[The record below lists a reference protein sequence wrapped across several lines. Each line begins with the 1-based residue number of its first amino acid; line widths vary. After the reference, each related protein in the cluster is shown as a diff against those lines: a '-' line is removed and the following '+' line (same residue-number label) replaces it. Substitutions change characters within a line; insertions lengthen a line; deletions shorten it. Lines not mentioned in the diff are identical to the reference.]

1 VRLFGEIDNLLSGK
15 VIRELLST
23 TANRAGVLLNNYFL
37 FQGEFWL
44 YRRELKR
51 QRKLL

>member
-1 VRLFGEIDNLLSGK
+1 VRLFWKIDNLLSGK

-37 FQGEFWL
+37 FDWEFRL
-44 YRRELKR
+44 YRWELK
-51 QRKLL
+51 